1 MPIEVRHL
9 THRYAEGT
17 AMSVSA
23 LRDISFAVPDGEFV
37 CLTGRT
43 GSGKTTLLMAL
54 SGLVKPTSGEIFIN
68 GSPLYTS
75 RGADKSVR
83 GQIGTV
89 FQYPEAQ
96 LFEETVAKDIA
107 FGPTHQGLTKEETN
121 RAVAFAMSETG
132 LDASLADRNP
142 FDLSGGEKRRAA
154 IAGVLAIRPAILLLD
169 EPTAGLD
176 PVSRASI
183 LAMLSRQCRED
194 GRTVIMVTHR
204 MDDAAALADRLIV
217 LADGEIAENGSPG
230 ELFDKPARMSAL
242 GLDVPAASRFAS
254 LLRDSGLPLPP
265 GLCTP
270 DTLCGQ
276 LLKMYRTEKEGR
288 PC

>member
-9 THRYAEGT
+9 TYRYAEGT
-17 AMSVSA
+17 AMSVCA
-23 LRDISFAVPDGEFV
+23 LRDISFTIPDGEFV
-37 CLTGRT
+37 CLAGRT

-54 SGLVKPTSGEIFIN
+54 SGLVKPTSGEILIN
-68 GSPLYTS
+68 GSPLYTP
-75 RGADKSVR
+75 RGADKRMR
-83 GQIGTV
+83 GRIGTV
-89 FQYPEAQ
+89 FQYPESQ

-107 FGPTHQGLTKEETN
+107 FGPAHLGMTKEETD

-132 LDASLADRNP
+132 LDISLADRNP

-154 IAGVLAIRPAILLLD
+154 IAGVLAIRPDILLLD

-183 LAMLSRQCRED
+183 LAMLTRQCRED
-194 GRTVIMVTHR
+194 GRTVITVTHR

-217 LADGEIAENGSPG
+217 LADGTAAENGRPS
-230 ELFDKPARMSAL
+230 ELFDDPERMSAL
-242 GLDVPAASRFAS
+242 GLDVPAAARFAS
-254 LLRDSGLPLPP
+254 LLRNSGLPLPP
-265 GLCTP
+265 GLSTP
-270 DTLCGQ
+270 ETLCGQ
-276 LLKMYRTEKEGR
+276 LLKMYRAEKEAR